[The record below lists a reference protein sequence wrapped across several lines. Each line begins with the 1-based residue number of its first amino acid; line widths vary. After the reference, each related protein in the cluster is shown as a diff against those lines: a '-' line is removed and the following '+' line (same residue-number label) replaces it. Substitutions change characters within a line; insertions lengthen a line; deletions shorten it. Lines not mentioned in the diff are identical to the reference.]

1 MKFVEIDSKNSA
13 YNHENMD
20 LIDITEGAIYNTWK
34 ELVDR
39 YDIFVFDSEESK
51 RIDDYKYGE
60 NDGYTCNFLVVEYDE
75 HEIITQ
81 YFIWN
86 GYSTITKELLVILE
100 QVKKDHMKNPLF
112 IVQLKWI
119 KDLFFYGDEV
129 IMTLTYSF
137 RLKPINMLLWHY
149 RRFSTM

>member
-1 MKFVEIDSKNSA
+1 MINKKEIRKKLNERFNPRLASVSDLNEVRGDRFKQHSA

-34 ELVDR
+34 ELVDC

-51 RIDDYKYGE
+51 KIDDYEYGK

-75 HEIITQ
+75 HEIVTQ

-86 GYSTITKELLVILE
+86 GYSNITKELLVILE
-100 QVKKDHMKNPLF
+100 QVK
-112 IVQLKWI
+112 
-119 KDLFFYGDEV
+119 
-129 IMTLTYSF
+129 
-137 RLKPINMLLWHY
+137 
-149 RRFSTM
+149 

>member
-1 MKFVEIDSKNSA
+1 MLNKKEIRKQLRKKFNPRLASVSDLNEIRGDRFKKNSV
-13 YNHENMD
+13 YDHENMD
-20 LIDITEGAIYNTWK
+20 LIDITEGSIYNTWK

-75 HEIITQ
+75 HDIITQ

-86 GYSTITKELLVILE
+86 GYSSITKELLEILE
-100 QVKKDHMKNPLF
+100 QVK
-112 IVQLKWI
+112 
-119 KDLFFYGDEV
+119 
-129 IMTLTYSF
+129 
-137 RLKPINMLLWHY
+137 
-149 RRFSTM
+149 

>member
-1 MKFVEIDSKNSA
+1 MLNKKEIRKQISKKLNPRLASVSDLNEIREDRFKQHSA

-20 LIDITEGAIYNTWK
+20 LIDITEGAIHNTWK

-51 RIDDYKYGE
+51 IIDDYEYGE

-75 HEIITQ
+75 HDVITQ

-86 GYSTITKELLVILE
+86 GYSNITKELLEILK
-100 QVKKDHMKNPLF
+100 QVK
-112 IVQLKWI
+112 
-119 KDLFFYGDEV
+119 
-129 IMTLTYSF
+129 
-137 RLKPINMLLWHY
+137 
-149 RRFSTM
+149 